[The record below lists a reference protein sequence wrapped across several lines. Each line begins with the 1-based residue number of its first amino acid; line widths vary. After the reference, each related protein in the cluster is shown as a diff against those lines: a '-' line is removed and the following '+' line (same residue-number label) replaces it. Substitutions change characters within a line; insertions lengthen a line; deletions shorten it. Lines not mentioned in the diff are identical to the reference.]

1 MELLHN
7 KSIIE
12 CDEFEELTHHKEI
25 EKIMDAIESL
35 KNYNV
40 EIVQYRLDLIAKHL
54 KPRVFDYKL
63 HDLQDLIE
71 TFDIKNG
78 VDVLLENE
86 QIVFEMYG
94 QGYKVTDE
102 VTGNTLD
109 DIIKTRLYIL
119 GMDTNEFV
127 DLAQQLRSNLEI
139 ESPTMEMQ

>member
-12 CDEFEELTHHKEI
+12 CDEVEELTHHKEI
-25 EKIMDAIESL
+25 EKIMDAIGSM

-40 EIVQYRLDLIAKHL
+40 EIVQYRLDFIAKHL

-78 VDVLLENE
+78 IDVLLENE

-139 ESPTMEMQ
+139 ESPVMEMQ